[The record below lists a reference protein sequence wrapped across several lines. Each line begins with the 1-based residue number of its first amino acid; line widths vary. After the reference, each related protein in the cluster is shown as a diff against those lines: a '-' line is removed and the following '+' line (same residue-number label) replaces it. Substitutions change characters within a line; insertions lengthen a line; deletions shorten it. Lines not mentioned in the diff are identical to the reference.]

1 MQVFLIILCRK
12 IIFWLLS
19 SLFPILFLSFSYL
32 QYNNKPKSQENA
44 SILSKN
50 LLKMLTKGGK
60 KLATNSHL
68 IFSTLHFSPLFPTT
82 QNFAPYLILLFI
94 FITSIGASLFYYF
107 TKFTHQ
113 LLPPHLSSFLF
124 LPAASHINKF
134 LLLFIILY
142 IYYIYLLY
150 YWSIVNLG
158 KFKFQPW

>member
-19 SLFPILFLSFSYL
+19 SPFPTLFLSFSYL

-68 IFSTLHFSPLFPTT
+68 IFSTLHFLPLSPTVSF
-82 QNFAPYLILLFI
+82 FAIYLIFPCFKSLIQELVLYSYTKIWYNYLF
-94 FITSIGASLFYYF
+94 AS
-107 TKFTHQ
+107 KI
-113 LLPPHLSSFLF
+113 SSTNSSTEL
-124 LPAASHINKF
+124 A
-134 LLLFIILY
+134 
-142 IYYIYLLY
+142 
-150 YWSIVNLG
+150 
-158 KFKFQPW
+158 QPSPVCPLVAKS

>member
-19 SLFPILFLSFSYL
+19 SPFPTLFLSFSYL

-44 SILSKN
+44 SVLSKN

-60 KLATNSHL
+60 KLPTNSQV

-82 QNFAPYLILLFI
+82 QNFATYLILLFI

-107 TKFTHQ
+107 TKLS
-113 LLPPHLSSFLF
+113 LLTNSSFPSSSLD
-124 LPAASHINKF
+124 
-134 LLLFIILY
+134 LLHFFFYQLQS
-142 IYYIYLLY
+142 LL
-150 YWSIVNLG
+150 
-158 KFKFQPW
+158 

>member
-19 SLFPILFLSFSYL
+19 SPFPTLFLSFSYL

-44 SILSKN
+44 SVLSKN

-60 KLATNSHL
+60 KLATNSYL

-82 QNFAPYLILLFI
+82 WNFAPYLILLFI

-107 TKFTHQ
+107 TKQ
-113 LLPPHLSSFLF
+113 LLKNEQFVLSNYEVPKNFLF
-124 LPAASHINKF
+124 FMVQLRVKFTYHLNK
-134 LLLFIILY
+134 
-142 IYYIYLLY
+142 
-150 YWSIVNLG
+150 
-158 KFKFQPW
+158 

>member
-19 SLFPILFLSFSYL
+19 SPFPTLFLSFSYL

-68 IFSTLHFSPLFPTT
+68 IFSTLHFLPLFPTLSF
-82 QNFAPYLILLFI
+82 FAIYLIFPCFKSLIQELVLYNYTKIWYNYLFASKI
-94 FITSIGASLFYYF
+94 SSTNSSIELA
-107 TKFTHQ
+107 
-113 LLPPHLSSFLF
+113 
-124 LPAASHINKF
+124 
-134 LLLFIILY
+134 
-142 IYYIYLLY
+142 
-150 YWSIVNLG
+150 
-158 KFKFQPW
+158 QPSPVCPLVAKS

>member
-19 SLFPILFLSFSYL
+19 SPFPTLFLSFSYL

-44 SILSKN
+44 SVLSKN

-107 TKFTHQ
+107 TKQ
-113 LLPPHLSSFLF
+113 LGVTTLINKLLFPYLLRLNTSSLLAHLSTYNIDLSSFLF
-124 LPAASHINKF
+124 LPSI
-134 LLLFIILY
+134 FIIFMSNA
-142 IYYIYLLY
+142 IT
-150 YWSIVNLG
+150 
-158 KFKFQPW
+158 P

>member
-12 IIFWLLS
+12 IMFWLLS
-19 SLFPILFLSFSYL
+19 SPFPTLFLSFSYL

-60 KLATNSHL
+60 KLATNSHI

-94 FITSIGASLFYYF
+94 FITSIGASLFHYC
-107 TKFTHQ
+107 TKQ
-113 LLPPHLSSFLF
+113 LLLWYNQKLRNFWSF
-124 LPAASHINKF
+124 AN
-134 LLLFIILY
+134 
-142 IYYIYLLY
+142 
-150 YWSIVNLG
+150 
-158 KFKFQPW
+158 FQRKLAYSKVAVL

>member
-19 SLFPILFLSFSYL
+19 SPFPTLFLSFSYL

-44 SILSKN
+44 SVLSKN

-68 IFSTLHFSPLFPTT
+68 IFSTLHFSPLFSTT

-94 FITSIGASLFYYF
+94 FITSIGNKSFLNSQFRPENCSNRQELTFSITLQNSYLRTSSSSYRT
-107 TKFTHQ
+107 TKFQRTSCS
-113 LLPPHLSSFLF
+113 LWY
-124 LPAASHINKF
+124 N
-134 LLLFIILY
+134 
-142 IYYIYLLY
+142 
-150 YWSIVNLG
+150 
-158 KFKFQPW
+158 